1 MNPLLQ
7 RLGKLSHLQC
17 AVNGHWEECIRL
29 HSTEVPPSES
39 AIRSWIGQSAD
50 FALEMS
56 FTGIGG
62 LPQFVGVRWLDKTA
76 RQVTDI
82 VHRAHRALQ
91 AARSEA
97 AVSEVLSAF
106 EDALD
111 IRLLRSAP
119 TFLELG
125 VNNLWK
131 SVGSLVIWQSGQS
144 VPSRNQLIYEIT
156 GRSPRLLLDHQ
167 NAIMLEV
174 GCASPQPHWLGL
186 CASRQVGA
194 LYRMEVDAILS
205 IALQVCEKGG

>member
-7 RLGKLSHLQC
+7 RLGELSHLQC
-17 AVNGHWEECIRL
+17 AVNGHWEECMRL

-39 AIRSWIGQSAD
+39 AIRSWIGQYAD

-62 LPQFVGVRWLDKTA
+62 LPRFVGVRWLDRTA

-97 AVSEVLSAF
+97 AVSKVLSAF

-119 TFLELG
+119 AFLELG

-156 GRSPRLLLDHQ
+156 ERSPQLLLDHP

-174 GCASPQPHWLGL
+174 GYANPQPHWLGL
-186 CASRQVGA
+186 CASRQVGT
-194 LYRMEVDAILS
+194 LYRLEVDAILS